1 MEFHP
6 YTFVMP
12 RNESGE
18 MQEKNFRSS
27 REELKI
33 LPKTTVKKNRETRAQ
48 MRILYSRFP
57 ESGLQINRPNTCS
70 HTTLHTIRHN

>member
-6 YTFVMP
+6 YAFVMP

-18 MQEKNFRSS
+18 MQKKNFRSS
-27 REELKI
+27 RKELKI
-33 LPKTTVKKNRETRAQ
+33 LVKKNRDTRAQ

>member
-6 YTFVMP
+6 YAFVMP

-18 MQEKNFRSS
+18 MQKKNFRSS

-33 LPKTTVKKNRETRAQ
+33 LPKTAVKKKPGHTCTFFIQDFLSLVCKLIDRTLVV
-48 MRILYSRFP
+48 ILLCIPFVI
-57 ESGLQINRPNTCS
+57 IN
-70 HTTLHTIRHN
+70 